1 MAAPPKDSS
10 VTETGDRPS
19 RRDGSVPAAAPAAG
33 LGGGRRTA
41 AGHER
46 GRRRRPAIP
55 PSTASAVPVTDA
67 ASGLAR

>member
-10 VTETGDRPS
+10 VTRTGDRPS
-19 RRDGSVPAAAPAAG
+19 RRSGS
-33 LGGGRRTA
+33 GGGRA
-41 AGHER
+41 AGRAPRHER

-55 PSTASAVPVTDA
+55 PSIASAVPVTDA